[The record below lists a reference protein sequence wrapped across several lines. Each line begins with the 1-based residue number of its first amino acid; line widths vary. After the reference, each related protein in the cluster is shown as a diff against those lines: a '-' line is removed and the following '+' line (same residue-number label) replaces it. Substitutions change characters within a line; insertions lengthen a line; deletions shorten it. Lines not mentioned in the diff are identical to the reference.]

1 MALVKQFDDFI
12 NEAHTGDPKKYK
24 QWWDKGPETQIR
36 RKFGDDYDNAI
47 NNRVNLL
54 LTLVDDPD
62 TAEKYAEMDF
72 LKLPNGISTQ
82 LVNMDPKELHAILD
96 ESVNEAAF
104 PEWEVTF
111 KKMNLS
117 GVKLDPKNVY
127 KVKASGT
134 AMAIKK
140 AAKAAGVSDSDWVAT
155 ETDSIKKL

>member
-1 MALVKQFDDFI
+1 MFGASPYLQDSFGLSKS
-12 NEAHTGDPKKYK
+12 EAKKVLIK
-24 QWWDKGPETQIR
+24 WMKS
-36 RKFGDDYDNAI
+36 F
-47 NNRVNLL
+47 
-54 LTLVDDPD
+54 
-62 TAEKYAEMDF
+62 
-72 LKLPNGISTQ
+72 
-82 LVNMDPKELHAILD
+82 D

-140 AAKAAGVSDSDWVAT
+140 AAKAAGVSDSDWIAT